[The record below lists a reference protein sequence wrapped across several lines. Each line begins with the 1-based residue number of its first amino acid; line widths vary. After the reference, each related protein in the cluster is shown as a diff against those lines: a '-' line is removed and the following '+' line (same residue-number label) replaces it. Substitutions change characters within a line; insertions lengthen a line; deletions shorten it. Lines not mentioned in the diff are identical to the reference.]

1 MQETRVQSLGLED
14 LLEWEAAP
22 HSSILAWKIPWSE
35 KPGRLQST
43 GPERAR
49 FAWATEHTHKE
60 AHVDLLPAEL
70 GVADSCT
77 GVLGKQPSLR

>member
-1 MQETRVQSLGLED
+1 MWVLSLSQKDPLEKGT
-14 LLEWEAAP
+14 AT
-22 HSSILAWKIPWSE
+22 HSSILAWKIPWAE

-43 GPERAR
+43 GPERVR
-49 FAWATEHTHKE
+49 FDWATEHTHNE